1 MVGGGALP
9 SARRLDDEQLR
20 MTDISF
26 PIIGASLEAAYITG
40 ANGHCP
46 FGSRAAWEVRCSH
59 ASSEFG
65 FQRLWLSSWWSGRD
79 RA

>member
-26 PIIGASLEAAYITG
+26 PIIGASLEAAYIT
-40 ANGHCP
+40 
-46 FGSRAAWEVRCSH
+46 
-59 ASSEFG
+59 
-65 FQRLWLSSWWSGRD
+65 
-79 RA
+79 